1 MSNFVQGEVESM
13 ASEPL
18 PLSKR
23 LMLKESVRKCGGECA
38 AFEVPNKNST
48 SDTERRIEAN
58 FRAKR
63 VERAAG
69 RQGKAKGSIKRA
81 EKQGAG
87 VVQSKQNVVV
97 VVSASY
103 TSMKQFPN
111 EVKG

>member
-1 MSNFVQGEVESM
+1 MLENAAGNV
-13 ASEPL
+13 PH
-18 PLSKR
+18 SKFR
-23 LMLKESVRKCGGECA
+23 TRIVC
-38 AFEVPNKNST
+38 T

-81 EKQGAG
+81 EKPG

-103 TSMKQFPN
+103 TPPSML
-111 EVKG
+111 

>member
-23 LMLKESVRKCGGECA
+23 LMQKESVRKCGGKCA

-48 SDTERRIEAN
+48 SDTERGIEAN

-81 EKQGAG
+81 EKPG

-97 VVSASY
+97 VVSANY
-103 TSMKQFPN
+103 TSMKQFPD

>member
-1 MSNFVQGEVESM
+1 MRQRMCRIRSSEQEYIGHGES
-13 ASEPL
+13 
-18 PLSKR
+18 R
-23 LMLKESVRKCGGECA
+23 G
-38 AFEVPNKNST
+38 T
-48 SDTERRIEAN
+48 EAN

-81 EKQGAG
+81 EKPG

-103 TSMKQFPN
+103 TPPSML
-111 EVKG
+111 